1 MKPSYIVLLLLA
13 AFLFVWN
20 VWGYD
25 LWAPD
30 EPYFGEGAR
39 EMIAD
44 GHWLV
49 PYVNGAVTTDK
60 PPLFFWLIAIFSLPF
75 GNVLSLTARIPSALA
90 MLGSVILTVRLG
102 SRLWGERE
110 GILAGLILATTYLPW
125 DKARSAQIDA
135 LLCFLILASLSAFE
149 AFRAGDLK
157 GRYAGFLFWGIS
169 ALAVLAKGPVGII
182 LPLGIV
188 ICTLALD
195 RNLRA
200 WKSFA
205 PITGPLLFFILIGS
219 WALPATLL
227 NGQEYSVWGA
237 LKKHFLERAV
247 YGMHHKQPFWY
258 YLKVMP
264 VQLLPWTGLVPGAF
278 LLAWRHRSR
287 EKWFLVIWV
296 VFIILFFSISSEK
309 RDLYTL
315 PAFPA
320 VALLMA
326 RLAAPWW
333 REESERDQQAMQNTA
348 GRGWITLPQ
357 GITGGLFLLVGLVL
371 PFAAYRSEREYLAS
385 GIWLAAGMV
394 IGGGWMLVASLVKNP
409 RRTIQATAGTFLIMA
424 LVVTSVVFP
433 SLNSVKSIR
442 IFALDVKRITA
453 GSRAAGH
460 QVMTFN
466 LGNFPQA
473 IAFYTDGLYTRE
485 LKNLSDLEAH
495 ISSTDEVFV
504 IADAA
509 QFEQLPRALRDRLN
523 ILLSHKHHRMEIVL
537 ASNRSGEHS
546 YKDSCFVPIE
556 LQRIPVASAQTERA
570 RMAQS
575 VPSHGP

>member
-1 MKPSYIVLLLLA
+1 MKTSHLVLLLA
-13 AFLFVWN
+13 AFLLIWN

-39 EMIAD
+39 EMISD

-49 PYVNGAVTTDK
+49 PHVNGAVTTDK

-75 GNVLSLTARIPSALA
+75 GKVLPLTARIPSALA
-90 MLGSVILTVRLG
+90 MLGSVALTMRLG
-102 SRLWGERE
+102 RRLWGERE
-110 GILAGLILATTYLPW
+110 GMLAGLILATTYLPW

-157 GRYAGFLFWGIS
+157 GRYAGLLFWGIS

-182 LPLGIV
+182 LPFGIAL
-188 ICTLALD
+188 CTLAFD
-195 RNLRA
+195 RNLNA
-200 WKSFA
+200 WRNFA
-205 PITGPLLFFILIGS
+205 PVTGPFLFFILIGS
-219 WALPATLL
+219 WALPASLL
-227 NGQEYSVWGA
+227 NGQEYSVWGV
-237 LKKHFLERAV
+237 LKKHFVERAV

-278 LLAWRHRSR
+278 LLAWKNRRR
-287 EKWFLVIWV
+287 EKWFLMIWA
-296 VFIILFFSISSEK
+296 VFVILFFSISSEK

-320 VALLMA
+320 FALLMA
-326 RLAAPWW
+326 RLGAPWW
-333 REESERDQQAMQNTA
+333 RREREKNQPTMQDTA
-348 GRGWITLPQ
+348 GRRWITVPQ
-357 GITGGLFLLVGLVL
+357 GIAGGLFLLIGLVL
-371 PFAAYRSEREYLAS
+371 PFAAYLLEREYLVSA
-385 GIWLAAGMV
+385 IWVAAGML

-409 RRTIQATAGTFLIMA
+409 RHAIQATAGTFVITA
-424 LVVTSVVFP
+424 LVMTSIVFP

-442 IFALDVKRITA
+442 TFALDMKTITA
-453 GSRAAGH
+453 DSRAAGNP
-460 QVMTFN
+460 VLTYY

-485 LKNLSDLEAH
+485 AQSLTDLEAH
-495 ISSTDEVFV
+495 VSSPDEVFV

-509 QFEQLPRALRDRLN
+509 KLDQLPRALRDRLN

-537 ASNRSGEHS
+537 ASNRTGEERSSKDHS
-546 YKDSCFVPIE
+546 
-556 LQRIPVASAQTERA
+556 L
-570 RMAQS
+570 
-575 VPSHGP
+575 